1 MSETRESRLPG
12 GRTPGGV
19 ATQVRDRATDVLDGF
34 TSGQKAMTALAVVAL
49 VLAGMF
55 FMRWVSEPSM
65 APLFANLDAE
75 DAAAITDELTTRGID
90 YELADGGRTILVPRA
105 EQLGLRLDMSS
116 VGLVPADSD
125 GYALLDENGITTSE
139 FQMRVDYQRAVEGE
153 LARTITA
160 MDAVETAAVHLVI
173 PEEDLFRQD
182 NEMATAS
189 VLLTTAG
196 DIGPM
201 QVQSI
206 VNLVAGSVQGL
217 QPEQVTITD
226 AAGNLLHQPGEDG
239 MSAAAGDM
247 RQYQTSS
254 FETRLATDVEAML
267 EQVVGPGA
275 ASVTVTA
282 DLNFDRIQQ
291 TTETFG
297 DADGGPATGIPLETT
312 TTTEEFEGVGA
323 PNVGVLGP
331 DGQALVGGDGETTTY
346 TLTDGSTRFAV
357 DRQVSDILSAPGSIN
372 RLSVA
377 VVLDAGAEGSDAAE
391 IQGLVEAAVGF
402 DAARGDLVQV
412 SALAFDTTAD
422 EEAAAAAE
430 AAASAASRSQMM
442 DLVRTVG
449 SVLIVM
455 IVLFLA
461 WRSAKKSLPERQVE
475 TIPLDLNALSA
486 ADDDEDDEDGQALS
500 IDEALLEIE
509 SGPNISEEVAALIDG
524 QGDDMAG
531 LLRGWMAGQQ

>member
-1 MSETRESRLPG
+1 MSETRDGRLPG

-65 APLFANLDAE
+65 APLFANLDPE

-196 DIGPM
+196 DISPM

-254 FETRLATDVEAML
+254 FETSLATDVEAML

-297 DADGGPATGIPLETT
+297 DPDGGPATGIPLETM

-323 PNVGVLGP
+323 PTIGVLGP
-331 DGQALVGGDGETTTY
+331 DGQALVGGEGETTTY

-377 VVLDAGAEGSDAAE
+377 VVLDAGADGSDAAE

-430 AAASAASRSQMM
+430 AAASAASRGQMM

-449 SVLIVM
+449 TVLIVM

-475 TIPLDLNALSA
+475 TIPLDLNALSGT
-486 ADDDEDDEDGQALS
+486 DDEDDGDDHALS

>member
-1 MSETRESRLPG
+1 MADTQTRPPG
-12 GRTPGGV
+12 LRDRSPGDV
-19 ATQVRDRATDVLDGF
+19 ANQVRDRAGDVLAGF
-34 TSGQKAMTALAVVAL
+34 TSGQKVTTALAVAGL

-55 FMRWVSEPSM
+55 FMRWVAEPDM
-65 APLFANLDAE
+65 APLFANLAAE

-105 EQLGLRLDMSS
+105 DQLGLRLDMSS
-116 VGLVPADSD
+116 VGLVPTDSD

-160 MDAVETAAVHLVI
+160 MDAVESAAIHLVI

-196 DIGPM
+196 DISPV

-217 QPEQVTITD
+217 QPEQVTVTD

-247 RQYQTSS
+247 RQHQTSS
-254 FETRLATDVEAML
+254 FETRLAADVETML
-267 EQVVGPGA
+267 TQIVGPGA

-297 DADGGPATGIPLETT
+297 DPEGGPATGIPLETT
-312 TTTEEFEGVGA
+312 NTTEDFEGIGA
-323 PNVGVLGP
+323 PNIGVLGP
-331 DGQALVGGDGETTTY
+331 DGAALVGGEGETTTY

-377 VVLDAGAEGSDAAE
+377 VVMDASVEGSDAAE

-402 DAARGDLVQV
+402 DAARGDIVQV
-412 SALAFDTTAD
+412 SALPFDTTAD
-422 EEAAAAAE
+422 EEAAAAAQAAA
-430 AAASAASRSQMM
+430 AAASRGQMM
-442 DLVRTVG
+442 DLVKTVG

-475 TIPLDLNALSA
+475 TIPLDLDEVTGG
-486 ADDDEDDEDGQALS
+486 DDDEDDEDDLDL
-500 IDEALLEIE
+500 DEALLAIE
-509 SGPNISEEVAALIDG
+509 SGPTINDEVATLIDG
-524 QGDDMAG
+524 QGEDMAG